1 MSPAMSGMPT
11 RKTIAVP
18 CMVNRRLNTCGAIRL
33 LFGTAS
39 WARITAAMEPAT
51 TRKSKAVAIYI
62 RPNCL

>member
-39 WARITAAMEPAT
+39 WARMTAAMEPAT
-51 TRKSKAVAIYI
+51 TRKSKAVAMYI